1 MKTFINYCFGL
12 TLAFVDKPSSM
23 HCKSTKFINFLGVP
37 LVELK
42 FGLLFQPLKDGI
54 RLYAVNVSTGY
65 MSCQT
70 FCCSVVLVTK
80 MS

>member
-23 HCKSTKFINFLGVP
+23 HCKPTKFINFLGVP

>member
-1 MKTFINYCFGL
+1 MKAFIHYYFGL

-23 HCKSTKFINFLGVP
+23 HYTSNKFINFLGVP

-42 FGLLFQPLKDGI
+42 FGLLLQPLKDRV
-54 RLYAVNVSTGY
+54 RLYAVNTSTVY
-65 MSCQT
+65 MLCQS